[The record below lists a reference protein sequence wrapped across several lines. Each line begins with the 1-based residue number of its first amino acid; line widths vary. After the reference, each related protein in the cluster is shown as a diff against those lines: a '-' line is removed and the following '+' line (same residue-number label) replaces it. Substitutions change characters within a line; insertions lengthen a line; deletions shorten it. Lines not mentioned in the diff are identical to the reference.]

1 MKEWKGTLTEF
12 QVSLHDFNNGRS
24 VGMSNNLE
32 FVRRGMCTL
41 EDAGRVNNKI
51 RPITSQ
57 GRGGGKL
64 WRIDLGEKYDIGY
77 TSNDKRGHEEAG
89 ALR

>member
-32 FVRRGMCTL
+32 FVWRGMFTL
-41 EDAGRVNNKI
+41 EDAGRVNKKI
-51 RPITSQ
+51 IPIKSKGQ
-57 GRGGGKL
+57 GGGKL
-64 WRIDLGEKYDIGY
+64 WTISLSSSYDIY
-77 TSNDKRGHEEAG
+77 SQENLDVVLTV
-89 ALR
+89 